1 MSTSGEQ
8 FYEFGDFRIDVAN
21 RLLFHEGRALSLTPK
36 TVETL
41 IALVR
46 SKGEVLNKD
55 ELLKTI
61 WPDRV
66 VEEGN
71 LTQNIYLLRKT
82 LGKAADGKDFIET
95 VPRRGYRFAA
105 ELRTAAALPRTNS
118 SEQSRGGVSRSRWIW
133 LAGVVV
139 MVSGITG
146 YFALSRTV
154 KPSGSKPVTE
164 AYKKGLYF
172 ASKGTTG
179 ALEQSIQQFEDAL
192 RLEPNS

>member
-21 RLLFHEGRALSLTPK
+21 RLLFHDRQALSLTPK

-46 SKGEVLNKD
+46 SKGAVLNKD

-61 WPDRV
+61 WPDRI

-82 LGKAADGKDFIET
+82 LGKAPDGKDYIET
-95 VPRRGYRFAA
+95 VARRGYRFAG
-105 ELRTAAALPRTNS
+105 EIRTLATEVPRTNS
-118 SEQSRGGVSRSRWIW
+118 AEESRARVSRSRLLW
-133 LAGVVV
+133 LTGVVLI
-139 MVSGITG
+139 VSGIAG

-154 KPSGSKPVTE
+154 NSSSAKPTTE
-164 AYKKGLYF
+164 PYKKGLYF
-172 ASKGTTG
+172 ASKGTT
-179 ALEQSIQQFEDAL
+179 
-192 RLEPNS
+192 